1 MTNPDQEPDTE
12 TQEPDTE
19 VREPDTEVQPPSST
33 LMREVAKGATSAIAP
48 LTRLIEA
55 IGGHVIITV
64 KAFSWLVRP
73 PFRMANYLEAAE
85 YIGFG
90 SLAIV
95 LLVGLFTGMVTALQ
109 SVTAFRDFGIES
121 FSGGTTALAL
131 SWELAPVLTSLM
143 LAGRV
148 GAGIATEIGT
158 MRITEQIDALESM
171 AINPVQFLILPRLV
185 AAIIMAPILVL
196 IFFIVGMGGAYLV
209 AVINMGVDHG
219 QFIFY
224 IKEFLQPLHVI
235 HGLIKAC
242 IFGFTVVLI
251 GCYQGF
257 YAKGGGR
264 GVGVGTTR
272 AVVAGSVSVLVLDYF
287 VTEILLAVIP
297 PLK

>member
-1 MTNPDQEPDTE
+1 MPDQDADTQSQGAPTE
-12 TQEPDTE
+12 SPEADTE
-19 VREPDTEVQPPSST
+19 VKPAGPTVRTEV
-33 LMREVAKGATSAIAP
+33 VKGAKGALSPVAKLVDAV
-48 LTRLIEA
+48 
-55 IGGHVIITV
+55 GGHVILTV
-64 KAFSWLVRP
+64 KAFSWLIRP
-73 PFRMANYLEAAE
+73 PYRVTNYLEACE

-90 SLAIV
+90 SLSIV

-158 MRITEQIDALESM
+158 MRISEQIDALESM
-171 AINPVQFLILPRLV
+171 AIDPIQFLVLPRLV
-185 AAIIMAPILVL
+185 AAIIMSPILVL

-235 HGLIKAC
+235 HGLIKAA

-257 YAKGGGR
+257 HAKGGGR
-264 GVGVGTTR
+264 GVGIGTTR
-272 AVVAGSVSVLVLDYF
+272 AVVAGSVGVLVLDYF
-287 VTEILLAVIP
+287 VTEVLLATIP
-297 PLK
+297 PVN

>member
-1 MTNPDQEPDTE
+1 MSSPDTTE
-12 TQEPDTE
+12 TTPMPKE
-19 VREPDTEVQPPSST
+19 RPPARGSA
-33 LMREVAKGATSAIAP
+33 LREVGRGALSALSP
-48 LTRLIEA
+48 LTKLVDA
-55 IGGHVIITV
+55 IGGHVLITV

-73 PFRMANYLEAAE
+73 PFRPANYLEACE

-90 SLAIV
+90 SLSIV
-95 LLVGLFTGMVTALQ
+95 LLVGLFTGAVTALQ

-148 GAGIATEIGT
+148 GAGIATELGT

-171 AINPVQFLILPRLV
+171 AIDPIQFLILPRLV
-185 AAIIMAPILVL
+185 AAMLMAPILVL

-209 AVINMGVDHG
+209 AVVDMGVDHG
-219 QFIFY
+219 QFVFY
-224 IKEFLQPLHVI
+224 IEQFLQPVHII
-235 HGLIKAC
+235 HGLIKAV

-257 YAKGGGR
+257 NAKGGGR
-264 GVGVGTTR
+264 GVGIGTTR
-272 AVVAGSVSVLVLDYF
+272 AVVAGSVCVLVLDFF
-287 VTEILLAVIP
+287 VTQALLAVLP
-297 PLK
+297 PLE

>member
-1 MTNPDQEPDTE
+1 MTPPE
-12 TQEPDTE
+12 TTSPN
-19 VREPDTEVQPPSST
+19 RPSV
-33 LMREVAKGATSAIAP
+33 LREVGRGALSAVSP
-48 LTRLIEA
+48 VTRLLDA
-55 IGGHVIITV
+55 VGGHVTMAV
-64 KAFSWLVRP
+64 RAFSWLVRP
-73 PFRMANYLEAAE
+73 PFRAVNYLEACE

-143 LAGRV
+143 LAGRA
-148 GAGIATEIGT
+148 GAGIATELGT

-171 AINPVQFLILPRLV
+171 AIDPIQFLVLPRLV
-185 AAIIMAPILVL
+185 AAMLMAPILVL

-209 AVINMGVDHG
+209 AVVNMGVDHG
-219 QFIFY
+219 QFIYY

-235 HGLIKAC
+235 HGLIKAV

-257 YAKGGGR
+257 HAKGGGR
-264 GVGVGTTR
+264 GVGIGTTR
-272 AVVAGSVSVLVLDYF
+272 AVVAGSVGVLVLDYF
-287 VTEILLAVIP
+287 VTEVLLAVMP
-297 PLK
+297 PLE